1 MTLPKALELAGEVS
15 AALDERGTRSLVIG
29 AIALAAHGYVRGT
42 EDVDLAIAVDPKELE
57 ALGAALQRRIPGT
70 AVSIEMPTVDD
81 PLGGV
86 IDLRQAGSG
95 DAALVQIVNFD
106 NAPAGGFPAL
116 VREARS
122 EPFQFPGGTTGSLA
136 SIEDLVFFKLYAG
149 GTRSRA
155 DVEELLV
162 RRQVDLTRLWA
173 LAERYRMQGELRAVL
188 GETTP

>member
-57 ALGAALQRRIPGT
+57 ALGAALQSRIPGT
-70 AVSIEMPTVDD
+70 SVSVEMPTTDD

-86 IDLRQAGSG
+86 IDVRQGS
-95 DAALVQIVNFD
+95 DDVVLVQIVNFD

-116 VREARS
+116 VREAKS
-122 EPFQFPGGTTGSLA
+122 EPFQFPDGTTGSVV

-155 DVEELLV
+155 DVEERLV
-162 RRQVDLTRLWA
+162 RRQVDTTRLRA
-173 LAERYRMQGELRAVL
+173 LAERYQMQAELHAVL
-188 GETTP
+188 GKS

>member
-15 AALDERGTRSLVIG
+15 TLLEERGTRSLVIG

-57 ALGAALQRRIPGT
+57 ALGAALQSRIPGT
-70 AVSIEMPTVDD
+70 SVSVEMPTTDD

-86 IDLRQAGSG
+86 IDVRQGS
-95 DAALVQIVNFD
+95 DDVVLVQIVNFD

-116 VREARS
+116 VREAKS
-122 EPFQFPGGTTGSLA
+122 EPFQFPDGTTGSVV

-162 RRQVDLTRLWA
+162 RRQVDTTRLRA
-173 LAERYRMQGELRAVL
+173 LAERYQMQAELHAVL
-188 GETTP
+188 GKSIG